1 MELEL
6 IDLEDN
12 DINLQCLFENYLN
25 KMNSLT
31 KLMFNYDGESLDGES
46 ISGIANMIDY
56 FGDLSVVELS
66 L

>member
-1 MELEL
+1 M
-6 IDLEDN
+6 EDN
-12 DINLQCLFENYLN
+12 DINLQCLFENYLY

-31 KLMFNYDGESLDGES
+31 KLMFNYDGESLDGEN
-46 ISGIANMIDY
+46 ISGIANMFSY